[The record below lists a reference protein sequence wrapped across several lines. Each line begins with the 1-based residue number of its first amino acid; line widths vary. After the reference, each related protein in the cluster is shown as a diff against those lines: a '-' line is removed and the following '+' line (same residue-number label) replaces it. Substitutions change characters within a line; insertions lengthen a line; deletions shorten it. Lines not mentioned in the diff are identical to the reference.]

1 MMLVVLLFDDENDRK
16 EDVDVDV
23 DVDLD
28 VVGHASRE

>member
-23 DVDLD
+23 DVDLG

>member
-1 MMLVVLLFDDENDRK
+1 MLVVLFFDDKNDRK

>member
-1 MMLVVLLFDDENDRK
+1 MLVVLLFDDENDRK